1 VAGRVGAGGRL
12 HKISDL
18 TSGGRRVV
26 LTPIEANEPVLASK
40 ITGSG
45 QRATLS
51 ALLQDGMKAV
61 TIRVND
67 VEGVAGFVLPGDR
80 VDVVL
85 TRQQDKNLAATD
97 VVLQNVRVLA
107 VDQVADER
115 TDKPSLAKAITLE
128 VEVTAA
134 QKLALAATVGTL
146 SLALRKAGEA
156 AATSTRRITLGDLPK
171 PRWRPTIA
179 FRPSRS
185 CAAAEVRIHGAD
197 RRREL
202 PCTRIGKGKIKIGI
216 GASLEGNWASDGG
229 DKSRE
234 RSDREWCRSR
244 GAAALRQEHPGGR
257 GAGGAAGPSRPRAAA
272 MLAIRGADL
281 AAECDRARRRRSA
294 SFRSAAPSAPRPLWF
309 RSARPRIVR
318 VDAPSPTSRSA
329 IPRSPM

>member
-1 VAGRVGAGGRL
+1 MSLREIQWPEESVPAGAFN
-12 HKISDL
+12 KISDL
-18 TSGGRRVV
+18 TSNGRRVV

-156 AATSTRRITLGDLPK
+156 AATNTRRITLGDLPK
-171 PRWRPTIA
+171 PEMATDDRFSTISVVRGGQKFEYTVPTEDENYHA
-179 FRPSRS
+179 
-185 CAAAEVRIHGAD
+185 
-197 RRREL
+197 L
-202 PCTRIGKGKIKIGI
+202 
-216 GASLEGNWASDGG
+216 ASA
-229 DKSRE
+229 KA
-234 RSDREWCRSR
+234 RSR
-244 GAAALRQEHPGGR
+244 
-257 GAGGAAGPSRPRAAA
+257 
-272 MLAIRGADL
+272 
-281 AAECDRARRRRSA
+281 
-294 SFRSAAPSAPRPLWF
+294 
-309 RSARPRIVR
+309 
-318 VDAPSPTSRSA
+318 
-329 IPRSPM
+329 